1 MNTPILT
8 ITSASLLPL
17 MATCPF
23 KTFLRNYVNREFYF
37 STLGIFAL
45 KNMAYIIVLV
55 LKS

>member
-1 MNTPILT
+1 
-8 ITSASLLPL
+8 